1 MNKSSRLRRVLIAS
15 ANPLFRD
22 GLQKLYI
29 QQWSQSA
36 ELVGIT
42 SSVDETMA
50 ALDELKPD
58 LVIVD
63 HDDKSINRDD
73 FLDRFVKS
81 QSSIK
86 VVLVSLNEAG
96 QVVVYDRRQMSP
108 EQAEEWLKDPWEEEK
123 VFEAHIKRAR
133 KTQMKR
139 DNIKHFIFV
148 GILVILTSV
157 LVYFGLVQAKLL
169 PEAAAVQ
176 AGPIDRLFQ
185 LEMVAISFLF
195 SLIVVPLLY
204 SLIAFRRKTGD
215 TGDGQ
220 HFEGNTKL
228 EIFWTVIPLIMVI
241 GLAYLGAENLAAV
254 TRADPNAMEAKVT
267 GFQWAWR
274 FEYPELGVTSD
285 ELHLVVDRQ
294 VVLQMSSPDV
304 LHSFWVP
311 EFRVKQDLV
320 PGIET
325 TYRITPSEL
334 GQYKVRCA
342 ELCGTSH
349 SYMESSV
356 IVETQEEFNAWIKKQ
371 VDANAAAEA
380 SGVPD
385 AGRGQRIYESSGC
398 KACHSIDGSPLVGP
412 TWRGVW
418 GDEVE
423 LEDGSKV
430 LGDEAYIVESIREPN
445 AKIVKGFAPGM
456 PQFSL
461 SDRQIADLIEFMKTL
476 K

>member
-1 MNKSSRLRRVLIAS
+1 LTNAMNKSSRLRRVLIAS

-139 DNIKHFIFV
+139 ENIKHFIFV

-254 TRADPNAMEAKVT
+254 T
-267 GFQWAWR
+267 
-274 FEYPELGVTSD
+274 ELGVTSD